1 MTPVAQQIDIS
12 AIIVNWNTK
21 DLLAEC
27 LNSLSSQTYADRMEI
42 IVVDNASSDD
52 SMQMVKRDF
61 PYVKVIQNQE
71 NLGFARGN
79 NIGIRQS
86 SGRYVCLV
94 NSDVR
99 LLPDCLSPLVQQ
111 LDQDTTIGIIG
122 PKVLWPD
129 MTLQDSC
136 RKFPGLWNN
145 LCELL
150 RLNRLFPKSNFFSG
164 EHMKHFDHTTT
175 KNVDGLVG
183 CFLMIRR
190 TALDQAGVFDERF
203 FIYSEETDLCKRF
216 RQQNWK
222 IVFYPG
228 AQIIHHVRKSSE
240 KDPFRFSFEQLKSKI
255 KYWKKHHS
263 RPAVAAFMLIVLLNQ
278 GAKLAIDSV
287 RYLASPKDRSQITKR
302 LFNDYICLRYILLRK
317 YADA

>member
-1 MTPVAQQIDIS
+1 MSNLIRKIDIS
-12 AIIVNWNTK
+12 IVIVNWNTK

-27 LNSLSSQTYADRMEI
+27 LHSLESQNCADRMEI
-42 IVVDNASSDD
+42 IVVDNASWDD
-52 SMQMVKRDF
+52 SVQMVKRDF

-79 NIGIRQS
+79 NIGISQS

-99 LLPDCLSPLVQQ
+99 LLPDCLSRLVHQME
-111 LDQDTTIGIIG
+111 QDTTIGIIG

-145 LCELL
+145 FCELL
-150 RLNRLFPKSNFFSG
+150 RLNRLFPKANFFSG
-164 EHMKHFDHTTT
+164 EHMKHFDHMTT

-228 AQIIHHVRKSSE
+228 AVIIHYGRKSSE
-240 KDPFRFSFEQLKSKI
+240 RDPFRFSFEQLKSKI

-263 RPAVAAFMLIVLLNQ
+263 RPEVAAFLLIVLLNQ
-278 GAKLAIDSV
+278 GAKLATDSV
-287 RYLASPKDRSQITKR
+287 RYLTSPKDRSQITER
-302 LFNDYICLRYILLRK
+302 LFKNFICLRYILLRK